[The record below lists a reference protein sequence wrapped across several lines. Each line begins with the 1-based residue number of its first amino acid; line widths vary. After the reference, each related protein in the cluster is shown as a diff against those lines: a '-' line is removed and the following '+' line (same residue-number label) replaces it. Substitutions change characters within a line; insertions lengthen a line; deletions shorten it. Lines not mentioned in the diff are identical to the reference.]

1 MRRFFLYGLSMT
13 ENKKTGGIKMSKTRL
28 LQIIDDLEELQTE
41 GLYEFDSPE
50 DRAITELLYILQD
63 TVESM

>member
-1 MRRFFLYGLSMT
+1 MC
-13 ENKKTGGIKMSKTRL
+13 KTKL
-28 LQIIDDLEELQTE
+28 LQIIDDLEELQSE

-63 TVESM
+63 TAENM